1 MVRRGREREEGGR
14 RGREGETKGEGGRMG
29 GMERRRVR
37 SKIAV
42 CFTACQKLAFDSE
55 YRV

>member
-14 RGREGETKGEGGRMG
+14 RGREGETKGEGGRTG
-29 GMERRRVR
+29 GMERRGVG
-37 SKIAV
+37 SKIAM
-42 CFTACQKLAFDSE
+42 CFTACQKLPFDSE